1 VADLTGENSVA
12 GVAMRRFRRAGRRV
26 GAQRQRGLTFGHILT
41 WKFRAVAEAVRL
53 SRARFDET
61 SLRLASACP
70 PKAGS
75 ATPVRRSARSKR
87 EISGLI
93 CTFLPRWATL
103 AALFAATFTLGA
115 EENLSRIQG
124 RTMGTTYSV
133 AIAGPLPAPL
143 ATLQPAVQHRL
154 DALEAAMSTYRDTSA
169 VSRFNSHEGTEW
181 FPVDP
186 DTAAVVALAQRIS
199 AETLGAFDITVHPV
213 VCLWGFGP
221 DPAPAA
227 PPTAAAIAR
236 ALAHVNH
243 RNLAVRLSPPALR
256 KHDPA
261 LAIDLSGI
269 AKGYAAGA
277 VADVLERH
285 GVTAYLIVV
294 GGEVRA
300 RGGRPGHRTWRIGLE
315 RPAPDGTQV
324 HRVLELTD
332 TAVST
337 SGDYRNFQ
345 THSGVRHSHLLDP
358 RTGRPIAGA
367 LSAVN
372 VIDAD
377 SARADALATALMVMG
392 ETAALAWAD
401 SHGLAC
407 VLFSRHAAG
416 IRATPSRAFAARFP
430 QAGAGPDGFPP

>member
-1 VADLTGENSVA
+1 
-12 GVAMRRFRRAGRRV
+12 MY
-26 GAQRQRGLTFGHILT
+26 
-41 WKFRAVAEAVRL
+41 
-53 SRARFDET
+53 ARFFDA
-61 SLRLASACP
+61 LL
-70 PKAGS
+70 G
-75 ATPVRRSARSKR
+75 
-87 EISGLI
+87 
-93 CTFLPRWATL
+93 CTFLARWATL
-103 AALFAATFTLGA
+103 AAALVAPFALGA
-115 EENLSRIQG
+115 EDNLSRLQG

-133 AIAGPLPAPL
+133 AIGGPLPAPL
-143 ATLQPAVQHRL
+143 ATLQPAVQQRL
-154 DALEAAMSTYRDTSA
+154 DVLEGAMSTYRASSA
-169 VSRFNSHEGTEW
+169 ISRFNAHAGTDW

-199 AETLGAFDITVHPV
+199 AETHGAFDITVHPA

-221 DPAPAA
+221 DPAPTA

-269 AKGYAAGA
+269 AKGYAAAA
-277 VADVLERH
+277 VAEVLERQ
-285 GVTAYLIVV
+285 GVTAYLIAV
-294 GGEVRA
+294 GGEIRA
-300 RGGRPGHRTWRIGLE
+300 RGGRPGHRTWRVGLE
-315 RPAPDGTQV
+315 RPEPDGTQV
-324 HRVLELTD
+324 HRVLELTE

-358 RTGRPIAGA
+358 RTGRPVIGA
-367 LSAVN
+367 LCAVN
-372 VIDAD
+372 VIDTD

-407 VLFSRHAAG
+407 LCFVRTASG
-416 IRATPSRAFAARFP
+416 VRARPSKAFVHRF
-430 QAGAGPDGFPP
+430 GAVP